1 MLTLNETLLIA
12 IILGMLALIA
22 SNRLQADVVAI
33 VVMLTLAVT
42 RLVTPEQML
51 SGFSSSVVI
60 TLMGL
65 FIVTQA
71 LEDTGVIWWIAQR
84 INSVG
89 GGSEVRLVLLFMSV
103 GALLSLVMNNVAAG
117 AVLLPAAVRVGQ
129 ISNVRLSKLLI
140 PMSFGTLVGGM
151 ATYLTTANIILS
163 DLLLQQG
170 LDGLGMRDF
179 IPTGGLIVLAGL
191 AYMLLIGRHLLPA
204 RESLTQNLIDRQ
216 LHQTYQL
223 EERMW
228 EVQILPGSRLAHT
241 ELCESAIGEQFG
253 LTVLAIWRGR
263 RAIFS
268 PALDEEILPDD
279 YLLVLGRKER
289 VDELAAWGAVLSR
302 EHPTFNHKYDTS
314 VDFTEVII
322 PPRSSAIGQTLT
334 DLKHR
339 SQFGLTAVAIWREG
353 RSYRTDV
360 GKIPLQVG
368 DALLMVGPA
377 NRVQRLADD
386 RNYLVP
392 SSGYSSMPL
401 RPQKGLW
408 ALAITVIT
416 LIVAIFELLPLP
428 EAMLAGGIAMV
439 ITGCLGME
447 EAYDAIEW
455 KVIFLIAGILPL
467 SIAMT
472 QTGLAG
478 RLGVGV
484 VNLLGDA
491 PPLVLIAGI
500 FLITT
505 LITQVIG
512 GQVTGLV
519 VGPIAITT
527 ALQVGI
533 SPQAIAVA
541 VAIGCSTAFLTPI
554 AHPVNILMMGPGGYR
569 FGDFVKAGFGMTL
582 VTLLT
587 LLVGMAVFWG
597 VG

>member
-228 EVQILPGSRLAHT
+228 EVQILPGSRLAYT

-401 RPQKGLW
+401 RPQKGPW